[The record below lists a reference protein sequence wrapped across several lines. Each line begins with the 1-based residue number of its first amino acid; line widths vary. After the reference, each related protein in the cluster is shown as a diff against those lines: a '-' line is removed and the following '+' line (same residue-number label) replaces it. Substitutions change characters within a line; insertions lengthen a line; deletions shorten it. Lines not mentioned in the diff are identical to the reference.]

1 MTNQLFTEE
10 ELNQGVTDGT
20 IQPNLPPAG
29 YKREE
34 ELAIREDNLQ
44 EKAETINPN
53 KEAVNPAA
61 FKPDREIQGMIRKD
75 FLSIGVD
82 HPLYKTKWVNYVNM
96 HGTKVWEAKADGWV
110 VSTIVDFPEAT
121 HLNKED
127 NTIRIG
133 DVMLMHLRMDEYVLL
148 MDREKTK
155 RLRQQYGV
163 EAEIHEIAA
172 KHPSI
177 FPNVH
182 TESSGGL
189 PDKIQKRVESR
200 ALNAAAIRKA
210 AQSTARHTLGNKLAQ
225 GGSIPGVPI
234 K

>member
-1 MTNQLFTEE
+1 MDDQVFTTE
-10 ELNQGVTDGT
+10 ELNKGTVNGT

-44 EKAETINPN
+44 EKAETISPD
-53 KEAVNPAA
+53 KEAVNPEA

-82 HPLYKTKWVNYVNM
+82 HPVYKTKWVNYINQ
-96 HGTKVWEAKADGWV
+96 HGTKVWEAKADGWQ
-110 VSTIVDFPEAT
+110 VSNVKDFPDAV
-121 HLNKED
+121 HLRKED
-127 NTIRIG
+127 NTIRVG
-133 DVMLMHLRMDEYVLL
+133 DVILMHLRMDEYVLL
-148 MDREKTK
+148 MEREKTK

-172 KHPSI
+172 KHPDI
-177 FPNVH
+177 FPKVH

-189 PDKIQKRVESR
+189 PPNIQKRVESS
-200 ALNAAAIRKA
+200 AINAAAMRKA
-210 AQSTARHTLGNKLAQ
+210 AKSTARHTLGNKLAQ
-225 GGSIPGVPI
+225 GDTIPGVPI

>member
-1 MTNQLFTEE
+1 
-10 ELNQGVTDGT
+10 
-20 IQPNLPPAG
+20 
-29 YKREE
+29 
-34 ELAIREDNLQ
+34 
-44 EKAETINPN
+44 
-53 KEAVNPAA
+53 
-61 FKPDREIQGMIRKD
+61 
-75 FLSIGVD
+75 
-82 HPLYKTKWVNYVNM
+82 M

-110 VSTIVDFPEAT
+110 VSTITDFPEAV

-133 DVMLMHLRMDEYVLL
+133 DVMLMHLRMDEYVIL

-172 KHPSI
+172 KHPNI

-189 PDKIQKRVESR
+189 PANIQKRVESR
-200 ALNAAAIRKA
+200 AANAASIRKA
-210 AQSTARHTLGNKLAQ
+210 SQSTARHTLGNKLAQ
-225 GGSIPGVPI
+225 GDTIPGVPI